1 MSAIRVLGLSARCI
15 VKARP
20 SPRECVRIAA
30 LAALAAVAM
39 REESPSARLWVGH
52 LQAAFRRAM
61 AAKAAAETVLQPTP
75 WLDLLGQHSITSAAV
90 LGVVACI
97 VTYLTVR

>member
-15 VKARP
+15 IKARP
-20 SPRECVRIAA
+20 TPRECVRIVA

-39 REESPSARLWVGH
+39 REESPTARLWVGH

-61 AAKAAAETVLQPTP
+61 AAKAAAETAIQPTP
-75 WLDLLGQHSITSAAV
+75 WLDMLGSHSITSAAV